1 MNRLARSL
9 VMLGWLLFIMSMFL
23 TAVVTVGISFPG
35 WQATLFGF
43 GSLDDVR
50 TEPFQSVIAFA
61 AALTNVVMLAS
72 PWAVLRPQSRISRR
86 LLLATVVAI
95 LVNAVFGV
103 FRDRALLLGPG
114 YFVWVASFLVVA
126 VG

>member
-1 MNRLARSL
+1 
-9 VMLGWLLFIMSMFL
+9 MFL
-23 TAVVTVGISFPG
+23 TAIVTLDISFPG
-35 WQATLFGF
+35 WQATLVGF

-50 TEPFQSVIAFA
+50 TEPLESVVGFV

-72 PWAVLRPQSRISRR
+72 PWAVLRPQSPISRG
-86 LLLATVVAI
+86 LPLATVFAI
-95 LVNAVFGV
+95 FVHAVFAV

-126 VG
+126 AGLYLARSRELGQARGAPQP